1 MSSKQSDVLP
11 STRIITLLEQNDA
24 TDPETK
30 LNKPSGQWTNNLAEN
45 TVIREGDV
53 ISVKQ
58 SMIDT
63 TNESEGLIE
72 VKNDETEITIKFGM
86 YVQDSGI
93 GTVDGGVQPPTYLSH
108 SNNFP
113 STNIPNGR
121 NYILQNQ
128 VKGLPFQELWY
139 NAGSSYAGNTAIN
152 PGTSPANDFSVKF
165 IPSTNPAVDWWEYTI
180 DTGAAGYVA
189 PAGGPFPTPPT
200 NAVTSPI
207 LLAENLHGLHVIL
220 FHNRNPSGALVTYY
234 KIYADG
240 WIPAD
245 PVLGPGDNDHI
256 GIIEA
261 VFASATSTT
270 PLGFRSVP
278 NQFFAPVP
286 AVANDKQWVFRTANP
301 PPGAD
306 TGYQYWSD
314 IDPDSDRRSKT
325 YRVCEKFYMIVDNFS
340 MLGTDPNATD
350 APYQQSFSYYDL
362 SGQKITQ
369 RIYLS
374 DWGNANELVYGEP
387 GGTSDPRPP
396 GLFYQHET
404 PDNEVI
410 AQGLP
415 VLETPQG
422 RKAAGY
428 SGPAYNDNV
437 ISWVTFQ
444 QLKDRK
450 NPEISIFEPFVYDI
464 HKGIEVLPNGS
475 ISGQGTQKR
484 DRWGGNG
491 FAFGIFNVRTGATPN
506 LMLPGQI
513 VSSPLPSPNADGV
526 VLTPRIFSQTIN
538 IPSKKYTYAALAQ
551 ELTDQ
556 FNRIP
561 RQVPRLSNN
570 PDDTTQ
576 ALNAVGFSGSRIL
589 TSTYELGMQQ
599 KVALDGSGD
608 IEPFFPSPRVWTTAD
623 AGMQPVW
630 VSDDGKSA
638 VQYIENIVGAAPIW
652 CGAES
657 LSFIYDQSSDT
668 FQVGQAHSN
677 MYSRLDG
684 GIIARQFKVDTD
696 PNIGAGYI
704 TADKAGG
711 IFFTSMEP
719 ASLFFTKMKLNQ
731 ARLITP
737 ISSNPTLQ
745 DLTMPVQPG
754 PPPQNT
760 NLGNALTHSTTLIN
774 GDNITG
780 NFVGLSTKID
790 KRTRVVSDPPVP
802 SDNPGGEYQIVNTA
816 WALDVA
822 VATPVT
828 IPGFKVTDLEV
839 ADPYFQIEIS
849 GLVRQDI
856 LGAVTKNNLIQ
867 SMVGKYFTNGG
878 YTSGNVEDG
887 FRYVHQG
894 EPISLRSLS
903 VRILDSNGDLATG
916 LGDTSAVILEIDSDK

>member
-1 MSSKQSDVLP
+1 MSKQPEVFP
-11 STRIITLLEQNDA
+11 ATRIITLLEQNDA
-24 TDPETK
+24 TDPITK
-30 LNKPSGQWTNNLAEN
+30 QTKPSGQWTNNLAEN
-45 TVIREGDV
+45 TVIREGDT

-72 VKNDETEITIKFGM
+72 VLEDETEITIKFGM
-86 YVQDSGI
+86 YVQDSGV
-93 GTVDGGVQPPTYLSH
+93 GTEDAGVQPPTYLSH

-113 STNIPNGR
+113 SANVPNGR

-152 PGTSPANDFSVKF
+152 PGTSPANDFSIKF
-165 IPSTNPAVDWWEYTI
+165 IPAASTDWWEYTI
-180 DTGAAGYVA
+180 DTGAAAYAA
-189 PAGGPFPTPPT
+189 PVGGPFPLPAT
-200 NAVTSPI
+200 NGGASPI
-207 LLAENLHGLHVIL
+207 LIKDNLQGLYAIL
-220 FHNRNPSGALVTYY
+220 FHNTNPAGELVTHYR
-234 KIYADG
+234 IYAEG
-240 WIPAD
+240 WAPAD
-245 PVLGPGDNDHI
+245 PALGPGDNDHI
-256 GIIEA
+256 AEIQA
-261 VFASATSTT
+261 NFSTDKT
-270 PLGFRSVP
+270 IKNPLGFQSKP
-278 NQFFAPVP
+278 NPFFAPVP
-286 AVANDKQWVFRTANP
+286 AVANDRQWVFRTANP
-301 PPGAD
+301 VPGAD
-306 TGYQYWSD
+306 TGCQYWSTF
-314 IDPDSDRRSKT
+314 DPDSNRESKT
-325 YRVCEKFYMIVDNFS
+325 FRVCTKFYMIVDNFTMNGAS
-340 MLGTDPNATD
+340 SDATN
-350 APYQQSFSYYDL
+350 APYQQSFTYTGLD
-362 SGQKITQ
+362 GRETTQ
-369 RIYLS
+369 RIFLG
-374 DWGNANELVYGEP
+374 DWGNASEIVYGVPAGSREP
-387 GGTSDPRPP
+387 PRPP
-396 GLFYQHET
+396 GLFYVHET
-404 PDNEVI
+404 PDNEVL

-415 VLETPQG
+415 DLETAPG

-428 SGPAYNDNV
+428 TGPAYNDDV

-444 QLKDRK
+444 QLKDSK

-464 HKGIEVLPNGS
+464 HKGITVLPNGS
-475 ISGQGTQKR
+475 IAGSGDQKR
-484 DRWGGNG
+484 DEWGGKG
-491 FAFGIFNVRTGATPN
+491 FAFGIFNIREGATPN

-513 VSSPLPSPNADGV
+513 IDEPLPSPNADGV
-526 VLTPRIFSQTIN
+526 VLTPRIFTQKIN
-538 IPSKKYTYAALAQ
+538 IPRKKYTYAALAQ

-561 RQVPRLSNN
+561 RQVPQLSNN
-570 PDDTTQ
+570 PDDPDQ
-576 ALNAVGFSGSRIL
+576 ALNGVGFSGSRIL
-589 TSTYELGMQQ
+589 TSTYELGAQQ
-599 KVALDGSGD
+599 RLMDDGSGVN
-608 IEPFFPSPRVWTTAD
+608 EPFFPSPKVWTPAD
-623 AGMQPVW
+623 GGMQPLW

-657 LSFIYDQSSDT
+657 LSFIYDESSDT

-684 GIIARQFKVDTD
+684 GIIARQFKVATD
-696 PNIGAGYI
+696 PDIGFGYV

-719 ASLFFTKMKLNQ
+719 ESLFFTKMKLQQ
-731 ARLITP
+731 ARILTP
-737 ISSNPTLQ
+737 VASNPTLQ

-754 PPPQNT
+754 PPPQNA
-760 NLGNALTHSTTLIN
+760 NLGNSLTHTTTLIK

-790 KRTRVVSDPPVP
+790 KRPRIVSTPPDPA
-802 SDNPGGEYQIVNTA
+802 SDFTGGAYQEVNTD

-828 IPGFKVTDLEV
+828 IPGLPLTNLEV

-856 LGAVTKNNLIQ
+856 LGAETKNNLIQ

-903 VRILDSNGDLATG
+903 VRILDSNGELATG
-916 LGDTSAVILEIDSDK
+916 LGETSAVILEIDTDK